1 MLTLITL
8 MRRKI
13 VVMTMQEGKTEKKK
27 KILLRGKVKLLNKQ
41 LEMSKS
47 RA

>member
-1 MLTLITL
+1 